1 MGPHSAGRAGF
12 GREQCRRPNAVAHAA
27 ATATAAGAVAGTA
40 VEAAG
45 TRGVAGPAAATI
57 TGRAR
62 LAATSGGGAGR
73 SDDPDGRSRD
83 GTVRWRHDVA
93 DGHGGRR
100 SGPAVR
106 GRPQ

>member
-1 MGPHSAGRAGF
+1 MASA
-12 GREQCRRPNAVAHAA
+12 AVAAA
-27 ATATAAGAVAGTA
+27 
-40 VEAAG
+40 
-45 TRGVAGPAAATI
+45 TRGVAGSAAATI
-57 TGRAR
+57 TGRVR

-83 GTVRWRHDVA
+83 GTAGRRHDVA
-93 DGHGGRR
+93 DGHGRRR

>member
-27 ATATAAGAVAGTA
+27 ATATTAGAVAGTA
-40 VEAAG
+40 VAAAG

-57 TGRAR
+57 TGGAR
-62 LAATSGGGAGR
+62 LAATSSGRAGR

-83 GTVRWRHDVA
+83 GTAGWRHDVA
-93 DGHGGRR
+93 DGRRR
-100 SGPAVR
+100 SAPAVR